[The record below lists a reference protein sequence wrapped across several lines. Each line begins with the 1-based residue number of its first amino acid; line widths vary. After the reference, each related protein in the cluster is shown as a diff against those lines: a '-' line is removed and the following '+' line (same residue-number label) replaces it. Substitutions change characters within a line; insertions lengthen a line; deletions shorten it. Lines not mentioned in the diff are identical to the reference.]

1 MLYYREQK
9 ELINPQLRALEKK
22 KKITKPPAFAR
33 APKTN
38 QIINFGARPVQS
50 IRVFCACARNQSS
63 NQLWGAL
70 TLITRQH
77 AAPSPLFIAWGS
89 PPSSFVYQQT
99 TSPSLLSRQG
109 PTHPSTPFAHGGL
122 GVQPLASV
130 WTFGDNL
137 SAFTTLFAPD
147 KSWDNVPTSAAPY
160 TESRLAHL
168 VRNKCVGF
176 PVVEQSKL
184 LCTLRIPVRGRRSSE
199 DLLPSTVTSPGDHQH
214 LHHRTSIASL

>member
-1 MLYYREQK
+1 MHIILAVLVYYRELK

-50 IRVFCACARNQSS
+50 IRVFCACAQNQSS

-89 PPSSFVYQQT
+89 PPSSFVYQLT

-109 PTHPSTPFAHGGL
+109 PTHPFNPFCAWWPRGAASGL
-122 GVQPLASV
+122 AVDIWSHCRQA
-130 WTFGDNL
+130 D
-137 SAFTTLFAPD
+137 
-147 KSWDNVPTSAAPY
+147 
-160 TESRLAHL
+160 
-168 VRNKCVGF
+168 
-176 PVVEQSKL
+176 
-184 LCTLRIPVRGRRSSE
+184 
-199 DLLPSTVTSPGDHQH
+199 
-214 LHHRTSIASL
+214 

>member
-1 MLYYREQK
+1 VGVYYRERK
-9 ELINPQLRALEKK
+9 ELINPKLRALEKK

-50 IRVFCACARNQSS
+50 IRVFCACAQNQSC

-89 PPSSFVYQQT
+89 PPSSFVYQLT

-109 PTHPSTPFAHGGL
+109 PTHPSTPFVHGGL
-122 GVQPLASV
+122 GVRPLASV
-130 WTFGDNL
+130 WTFGDN
-137 SAFTTLFAPD
+137 AGRQ
-147 KSWDNVPTSAAPY
+147 
-160 TESRLAHL
+160 TEVWIKHVFISVHKFQWLWRKLHSKFSVFQCGQVERCRHAVLA
-168 VRNKCVGF
+168 C
-176 PVVEQSKL
+176 P
-184 LCTLRIPVRGRRSSE
+184 
-199 DLLPSTVTSPGDHQH
+199 PGC
-214 LHHRTSIASL
+214 L